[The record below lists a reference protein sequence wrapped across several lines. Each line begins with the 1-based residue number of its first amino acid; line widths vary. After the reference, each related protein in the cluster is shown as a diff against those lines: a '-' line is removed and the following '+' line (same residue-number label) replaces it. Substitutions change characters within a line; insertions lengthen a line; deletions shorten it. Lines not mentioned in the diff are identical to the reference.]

1 MYRLSGR
8 EMPPIKPR
16 GLLLRVVGFGGLQ
29 SSHFLT
35 TSVRAIN
42 RKGQSCMHIICSN
55 RISPLIVTAPVRSC
69 CRCFSELSS
78 FYDFYKPCGL

>member
-42 RKGQSCMHIICSN
+42 RKGQSCMHIKSADSN
-55 RISPLIVTAPVRSC
+55 SPSTKLLPL
-69 CRCFSELSS
+69 F
-78 FYDFYKPCGL
+78 